1 MKSQDKYNTKC
12 GKAWYRCPVPR
23 TVGSQQVQC
32 DTRDIILQCFYELLG
47 EGEGLKEKSLK
58 PYHDIY

>member
-1 MKSQDKYNTKC
+1 MKSQDKYNIKC

-32 DTRDIILQCFYELLG
+32 DTRDLILQCLLRAFRG
-47 EGEGLKEKSLK
+47 GLET
-58 PYHDIY
+58 